1 MSHPILA
8 AARAAGLAILLSAGS
23 ALPAQLHLNGTPA
36 APSPDRAESGGFA
49 VLQLAS
55 NDPQKFH
62 ADWDMPTAGANLTT
76 TSSTPR
82 NKPIVTFI
90 VFRGC
95 RADATGQC
103 NVTVDF
109 NVIGP
114 DKSEYARQ
122 DRAPVWAGPAPNNQN
137 FQLSQSELGL
147 IIEDKDKLG
156 PYVVRAAVTDHIAGI
171 TLRTE
176 QVLTAEATK

>member
-1 MSHPILA
+1 MSHPILVA
-8 AARAAGLAILLSAGS
+8 TRAACFAMLLSTGA
-23 ALPAQLHLNGTPA
+23 ALPAQLQLNGKPA
-36 APSPDRAESGGFA
+36 PPSLDRAESGGFSI
-49 VLQLAS
+49 LQLAS

-62 ADWDMPTAGANLTT
+62 ADWDMPTPGVNLATI
-76 TSSTPR
+76 SSTPR

-90 VFRGC
+90 IFRGC
-95 RADATGQC
+95 RADAAGQC

-114 DKSEYARQ
+114 DKSDYARQ
-122 DRAPVWAGPAPNNQN
+122 DHAPVWVGPAPKNEH
-137 FQLSQSELGL
+137 FHLSQSEMGL
-147 IIEDKDKLG
+147 IIEDKDRLG
-156 PYVVRAAVTDHIAGI
+156 PYVVHAVVTDHVAGI